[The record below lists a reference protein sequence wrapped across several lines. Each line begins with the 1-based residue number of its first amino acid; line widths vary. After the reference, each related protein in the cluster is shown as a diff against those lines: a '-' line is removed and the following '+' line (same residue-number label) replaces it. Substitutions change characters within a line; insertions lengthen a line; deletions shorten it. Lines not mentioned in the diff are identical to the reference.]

1 MTRSARI
8 FFVSV
13 VLIVLVVLD
22 QATKWLAIVHLRGRF
37 GPVWSFPSSWYP
49 GDLFHLVYA
58 ENTGA
63 FLSLGSSLTD
73 GLRFWLLTGLNVVIL
88 LVVVGILVLRR
99 RLDFSRVLP
108 LTLILSGGAGN
119 LIDRLARD
127 GRVVD
132 FMNMGIGGLRTGVF
146 NVADVAIMAGLFTL
160 LFAEFFIPVH
170 SHETPAQVRAGK
182 E

>member
-8 FFVSV
+8 TLVSA
-13 VLIVLVVLD
+13 VLVVLVALD
-22 QATKWLAIVHLRGRF
+22 QATKWLAIVYLRGRF

-49 GDLFHLVYA
+49 NDLFHLVYA

-63 FLSLGSSLTD
+63 FLSLGSTLTD
-73 GLRFWLLTGLNVVIL
+73 GLRFWLLTGLNIVIL
-88 LVVVGILVLRR
+88 TVVAGILVLRQ

-108 LTLILSGGAGN
+108 LTLILSGGLGN

-146 NVADVAIMAGLFTL
+146 NVADVAIMAGLFAL
-160 LFAEFFIPVH
+160 LFAEFFL
-170 SHETPAQVRAGK
+170 PAHPLGTSEQAPAGK